1 MARALERKNAEAGI
15 IAPLTVLL
23 GKLRR
28 SPVAEQFPAARMCS
42 RLASC
47 RNAICGTAPCGGT
60 GLLACDR
67 RRLRRPVQVVTV
79 PTINL
84 CPGSSGFVLQAFD
97 PIQIRDRPTP
107 SKDGWLVR
115 PCGTA

>member
-1 MARALERKNAEAGI
+1 MARALEGKSAEEA
-15 IAPLTVLL
+15 IAMRVIAQL

-47 RNAICGTAPCGGT
+47 RNAICGIALCGGT
-60 GLLACDR
+60 GFLACDR

-79 PTINL
+79 PKINL
-84 CPGSSGFVLQAFD
+84 CPGSSGFVLRAFGR
-97 PIQIRDRPTP
+97 IQIPDRPTP
-107 SKDGWLVR
+107 SKDGWPV
-115 PCGTA
+115 